1 MGNHYRKKAEIWK
14 TRCPLLLYPASRRY
28 AAWQCVLAARQHSE
42 NSSRCLFLQ
51 TIILIFAPIENLYL
65 QIK

>member
-1 MGNHYRKKAEIWK
+1 MGNHYRKKADIWK
-14 TRCPLLLYPASRRY
+14 TRCPLLLYP
-28 AAWQCVLAARQHSE
+28 AARQHSE

>member
-1 MGNHYRKKAEIWK
+1 MGNHYRKKVDIWE

-28 AAWQCVLAARQHSE
+28 AAWRCVLAARRHSE